1 MRRGQTPPPPLPD
14 ARRVCGRGE
23 VVRVSFEIKHNY
35 RNFRTVVH
43 DWPLAVI
50 LGVGTCMRVEG
61 WGFCGRCSNCEIAVV
76 NSNGYPRLP
85 ASRHSRGGYASG
97 RVRSCGRR
105 SNWEI
110 IIANSTGCPRPVLGR
125 HSMVSPPPPT
135 VRTLYTWGVIFKII
149 FEVSLILVPG
159 YV

>member
-1 MRRGQTPPPPLPD
+1 MGKSVPVRRGQTPPPPLPD

-110 IIANSTGCPRPVLGR
+110 IIANSTGSPRPVLGR
-125 HSMVSPPPPT
+125 HSTVSLPSP
-135 VRTLYTWGVIFKII
+135 VRTL
-149 FEVSLILVPG
+149 
-159 YV
+159 